1 MKKIVLLL
9 FMLATFLASL
19 GLADDTI
26 SNAVMNTTQSLI
38 SDLISLVLTAVF
50 SMIAYYIKE
59 FLQTNA
65 FCKKYNLDN
74 EKTERLLFNAVS
86 YAEAKSKKLVDNQ
99 ITKRDL
105 AIKYLEKVDPAT
117 IDKYGDILH
126 DMLDRKVEQA
136 RVEQRIRNNKPV
148 TTVPEE
154 TSKIVGDGIESS
166 EQVILDTVEL
176 PKP

>member
-19 GLADDTI
+19 GLADDAI
-26 SNAVMNTTQSLI
+26 N
-38 SDLISLVLTAVF
+38 TAVLNSTQTLITNLTDLVF
-50 SMIAYYIKE
+50 TSIFAIIAYYVKD

-86 YAEAKSKKLVDNQ
+86 YAEAKSKHYVNQ
-99 ITKRDL
+99 EVSKRQL
-105 AIKYLEKVDPAT
+105 AISYLERVDPDT
-117 IDKYGDILH
+117 INKYGEVLH

-136 RVEQRIRNNKPV
+136 KAKQLLRVKNN
-148 TTVPEE
+148 TLTPEVNE
-154 TSKIVGDGIESS
+154 
-166 EQVILDTVEL
+166 VIINTEEL